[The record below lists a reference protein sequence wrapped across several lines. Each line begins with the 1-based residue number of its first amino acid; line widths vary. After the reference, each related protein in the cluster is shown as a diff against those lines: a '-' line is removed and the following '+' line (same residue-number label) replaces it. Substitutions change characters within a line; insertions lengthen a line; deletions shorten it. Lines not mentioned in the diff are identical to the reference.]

1 MNSNLEMMLD
11 SVILE
16 SVKNSIINE
25 NRLEKEGKWSV
36 YLLYN
41 GVGVG
46 EGEGGDISGIT
57 PSIYIHPNQH
67 PDWCGGH
74 I

>member
-41 GVGVG
+41 GVG
-46 EGEGGDISGIT
+46 EGWGDISGIT
-57 PSIYIHPNQH
+57 PSIYMHPNQH

>member
-1 MNSNLEMMLD
+1 MNSNLKMMLD

-16 SVKNSIINE
+16 SVNSIIHE

-41 GVGVG
+41 GVG
-46 EGEGGDISGIT
+46 EGGDISGIT
-57 PSIYIHPNQH
+57 PSIYMLPNQH
-67 PDWCGGH
+67 PDWCEGH

>member
-1 MNSNLEMMLD
+1 MNISNLEMMLD

-41 GVGVG
+41 GVGK
-46 EGEGGDISGIT
+46 GGDISGIT
-57 PSIYIHPNQH
+57 PSI
-67 PDWCGGH
+67 
-74 I
+74 

>member
-41 GVGVG
+41 GVG
-46 EGEGGDISGIT
+46 EGGGDIRGIT
-57 PSIYIHPNQH
+57 PSIYMHPNQH

>member
-41 GVGVG
+41 GVG
-46 EGEGGDISGIT
+46 EGGGDISGIT
-57 PSIYIHPNQH
+57 PSIYMHPNQH

>member
-41 GVGVG
+41 GVG
-46 EGEGGDISGIT
+46 EGEGGGHKWNYPIHIHT
-57 PSIYIHPNQH
+57 PQPT
-67 PDWCGGH
+67 P
-74 I
+74 

>member
-1 MNSNLEMMLD
+1 MNSNLKMMLD

-16 SVKNSIINE
+16 SVKNSIIDE

-36 YLLYN
+36 YLLHK
-41 GVGVG
+41 GV
-46 EGEGGDISGIT
+46 GEGGDISGIT
-57 PSIYIHPNQH
+57 PSIYMHPNQH

>member
-25 NRLEKEGKWSV
+25 NRLEKQGKWSV

-41 GVGVG
+41 GVG

-57 PSIYIHPNQH
+57 PSIYIHGLNGLPQRASSH
-67 PDWCGGH
+67 L
-74 I
+74 